1 MKMSTAEIKFLI
13 KDCVKKSGMYT
24 PSDFKDYITQKSDKD
39 VTRNQITGAI
49 NQLVDSKD
57 IIRVERGLYSND
69 TNYITKVKANITNS
83 DTSNRLKKELYTAL
97 NEMENIF
104 LNATG
109 SISIWDLNNNPEI
122 ITKLQSLR
130 ESIDELK
137 NLCK

>member
-13 KDCVKKSGMYT
+13 KDCVKKPGMYT